1 MEGYG
6 SPRMMTQKAKS
17 LSEELAEQK
26 DTGTWMTWVQVPL
39 GSVQLNSVG
48 VADVLAVRK
57 SFTNPNF
64 IIYEVKV
71 TRSDFLSDVN
81 QGKYR
86 RYFPDCCQLYFAAP
100 AGLIKKEEL
109 PEGTGL
115 IVRGENG
122 WHVTKAAPRRE
133 HNPDPELLLKLLMR
147 GYENQLVQ
155 WKQYDRIKNLE
166 YKDLK
171 DASRAHGIRIGSE
184 LAQAS
189 EIIAQAEELLAEIET
204 VLGKKYGTL
213 LSASYQLQRD
223 IRGLLQQREYA
234 PVALQLAQLTMGL
247 FEGSYYLAD
256 GIPNQL
262 RTIAGALE
270 TKLSQQKEG
279 TP

>member
-1 MEGYG
+1 
-6 SPRMMTQKAKS
+6 MTWNAKS
-17 LSEELAEQK
+17 LSEELAQQK
-26 DTGTWMTWVQVPL
+26 DMGTWMTWAQVPL
-39 GSVQLNSVG
+39 GSVQMSNVG

-71 TRSDFLSDVN
+71 TRGDFLSDVN

-100 AGLIKKEEL
+100 VGVIKKEEL

-122 WHVTKAAPRRE
+122 WHVIKAAPRRE
-133 HNPDPELLLKLLMR
+133 HKPDEQLLLKLLMR
-147 GYENQLVQ
+147 GYENRLVE

-166 YKDLK
+166 YKGLK
-171 DASRAHGIRIGSE
+171 DASQRYGIQIGRD

-189 EIIAQAEELLAEIET
+189 EIIAQAKELVAEVET
-204 VLGKKYGTL
+204 VLGKKYDTL
-213 LSASYQLQRD
+213 WQATYQLQAD
-223 IRGLLQQREYA
+223 IRGLLIQREYA
-234 PVALQLAQLTMGL
+234 PVAVQLATLTMRL
-247 FEGSYYLAD
+247 FEGHSYLAD
-256 GIPNQL
+256 GIPKQL

-270 TKLSQQKEG
+270 TKLSQQKESDK
-279 TP
+279 